1 MAVFSNLGEMQ
12 VTLKTWE
19 REQFGSVRGELQHLC
34 HQLEETRR
42 RSLQSGPTH
51 AERAIMRRMAKVLAR
66 EEEMEK
72 QRSHVEWLQAGDRN
86 TDFFC

>member
-1 MAVFSNLGEMQ
+1 MQ

-19 REQFGSVRGELQHLC
+19 REQIGSVWGELRHLRY
-34 HQLEETRR
+34 QLEETRR

-51 AERAIMRRMAKVLAR
+51 AERAIMRRMAEVLAR

-72 QRSHVEWLQAGDRN
+72 QRSRVEWLQARD
-86 TDFFC
+86 